1 MAISFK
7 VNLIKEIDML
17 TAGLIIIIFA
27 LLLRLLRDPVGYQIV
42 ARIDSGEIN
51 NTNRHQYRAVWR
63 FFLTA
68 WKAAMFLG
76 IGLVITKLIQS

>member
-1 MAISFK
+1 
-7 VNLIKEIDML
+7 ML
-17 TAGLIIIIFA
+17 TAGLVIIIFS
-27 LLLRLLRDPVGYQIV
+27 LLLRLLRDPVGFQII

-51 NTNRHQYRAVWR
+51 KANRRQYRTVWR